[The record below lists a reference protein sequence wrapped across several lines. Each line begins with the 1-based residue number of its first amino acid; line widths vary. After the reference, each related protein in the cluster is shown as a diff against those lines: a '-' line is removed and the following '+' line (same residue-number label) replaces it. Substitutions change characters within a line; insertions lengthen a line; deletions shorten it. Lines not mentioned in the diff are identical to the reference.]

1 MFFQDITAGRLQGQ
15 SVDIQSNKGDVNVKA
30 VYAGKTSVS
39 SRAGNVIVGT
49 CHGDTSVN
57 IESGNLCIGE

>member
-1 MFFQDITAGRLQGQ
+1 M
-15 SVDIQSNKGDVNVKA
+15 DIQSNKGDVNVKA